1 MTRLATFILDDYV
14 SPKIITGPHASG
26 ASQEAADALNRD
38 PQYQELMR
46 RLKDEG
52 FFDASPWQFA
62 WRIALFALAYLGGF
76 VYLLTGPTLPG
87 MVIACC
93 VIGFAHVHGAFV
105 SHDAGHGAITKNKLA
120 VAMIGQFFDTFLG
133 GYSFSY
139 FCRNHDLH
147 HYHCNEFD
155 RDPNTMGAL
164 WALNE
169 QACRD
174 KTGFTR
180 MTTRVQHILIPML
193 YPLWSFA
200 MRADGIAYVLRNLRK
215 TRVDAVLL
223 LGHFALWSLPI
234 FYLGWWGGVLSY
246 VAVTVV
252 TGIYL
257 GVIIPVNHVG
267 MPTLDGRTARS
278 FIVQQVAT
286 SRNLTASPLR
296 DFFFIGQN
304 AQIEHHLFPWAPTF
318 NLGRGREVVREFC
331 HEHGI
336 HYHEC
341 TYGDA
346 LREVHQ
352 HFARMARYTP
362 ALIDCAA
369 IGPALDRSDDML
381 PRAS

>member
-14 SPKIITGPHASG
+14 SPKIITGPHASE
-26 ASQEAADALNRD
+26 ASQEAAEALNRD
-38 PQYQELMR
+38 PQYQELMH
-46 RLKDEG
+46 RLKDAG
-52 FFDASPWQFA
+52 FFTPSPWRFT
-62 WRIALFALAYLGGF
+62 WRIAVFALAYLGAF
-76 VYLLTGPTLPG
+76 AYLLTGPAVVG
-87 MVIACC
+87 HVIACGI
-93 VIGFAHVHGAFV
+93 IGFAHVHGAFIA
-105 SHDAGHGAITKNKLA
+105 HDAGHGAITKNKLA
-120 VAMIGQFFDTFLG
+120 VASIGQFFDTFLG

-169 QACRD
+169 QASRD
-174 KTGFTR
+174 KTALTR
-180 MTTRVQHILIPML
+180 ATTRLQYILIPLL

-200 MRADGIAYVLRNLRK
+200 MRLDGIRYVLRNLRRTK
-215 TRVDAVLL
+215 VDAVVLL
-223 LGHFALWSLPI
+223 AHFALWFSLPVL
-234 FYLGWWGGVLSY
+234 YLGWWGAVASY
-246 VAVTVV
+246 VGVTVV

-267 MPTLDGRTARS
+267 MATLDSKIARS
-278 FIVQQVAT
+278 FIVQQVCT
-286 SRNLTASPLR
+286 SRNLTSSPLR

-318 NLGRGREVVREFC
+318 NLGRGRKIVRDFC
-331 HEHGI
+331 REHGI

-341 TYGDA
+341 SYGKA
-346 LREVHQ
+346 LQEVHQ
-352 HFARMARYTP
+352 HFVRMAKHTP
-362 ALIDCAA
+362 ALPALIEC
-369 IGPALDRSDDML
+369 PALDRSDHML